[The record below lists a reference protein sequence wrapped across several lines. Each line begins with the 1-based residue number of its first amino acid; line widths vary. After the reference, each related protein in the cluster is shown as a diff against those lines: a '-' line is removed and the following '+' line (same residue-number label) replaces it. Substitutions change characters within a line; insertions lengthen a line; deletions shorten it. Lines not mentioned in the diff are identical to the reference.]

1 MIVSM
6 YLAYKKRCDARRAAW
21 RGELQAHL
29 RDLDRLERDL
39 VESAQRAGVHEA
51 AYRSQHERLMGL
63 RQRLAFVRME
73 RDSAEARALELQIAQ
88 SEVKNDELMCEMTCV
103 RAQEDAAR
111 QSLETV
117 RATVRGE
124 LTTLKPLSVRE
135 MVVFILFD
143 RHPARSVA
151 AVAGGREIEA
161 ANRVFDLVEACVPR
175 RIAHEELGDAC
186 ELIQRLV
193 AEGRPR
199 WLVRVKIAT
208 TVFWVAVHAVGHLMH
223 ELRGRKGA

>member
-1 MIVSM
+1 
-6 YLAYKKRCDARRAAW
+6 
-21 RGELQAHL
+21 
-29 RDLDRLERDL
+29 
-39 VESAQRAGVHEA
+39 
-51 AYRSQHERLMGL
+51 
-63 RQRLAFVRME
+63 
-73 RDSAEARALELQIAQ
+73 
-88 SEVKNDELMCEMTCV
+88 MCEMTCV